1 MTLVAWDMRER
12 DCTRHEHAMRTGK
25 FAAVLRCVAAR
36 IQGIPAPTI
45 ARRFYDIEDSAVPAE
60 ADAVERHL
68 ATMRDA
74 LVRLALLNGSAAL
87 AEHLRASMRQHGQ
100 AQLTA
105 RTLRMVEHAAK
116 LAAAAPAPDHAL
128 VLWLRPFVAR
138 HLTGKG
144 IATLGELIAY
154 CNGHGGSWWRP
165 PSTLRR

>member
-1 MTLVAWDMRER
+1 
-12 DCTRHEHAMRTGK
+12 MRTGK
-25 FAAVLRCVAAR
+25 FAAVLRCIAAR

-45 ARRFYDIEDSAVPAE
+45 ARRFYDIEDSAVLAE

-74 LVRLALLNGSAAL
+74 LVNGSAAL
-87 AEHLRASMRQHGQ
+87 AEHLRASMCQHGQ

-105 RTLRMVEHAAK
+105 LTLRVVEHAAK

-154 CNGHGGSWWRP
+154 CNRHRGSWWRP
-165 PSTLRR
+165 TSTRRR